1 MKSNLM
7 EKSLR
12 LHSLAGDA
20 ANLDAPAA
28 NFTNIKLKKGYRWKI
43 LALNSMQDLLSTNQ
57 KTIIKRL
64 NLLNEFPEIRTFKG
78 FIESLFH

>member
-12 LHSLAGDA
+12 LHSLAGVA

-57 KTIIKRL
+57 KTIIKKIK
-64 NLLNEFPEIRTFKG
+64 FA
-78 FIESLFH
+78 